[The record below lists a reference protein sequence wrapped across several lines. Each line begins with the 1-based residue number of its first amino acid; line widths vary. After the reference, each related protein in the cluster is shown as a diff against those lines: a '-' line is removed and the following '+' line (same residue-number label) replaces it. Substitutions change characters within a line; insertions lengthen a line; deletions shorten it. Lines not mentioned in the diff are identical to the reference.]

1 MSTEAMKLAASVLKG
16 SQEYKRG
23 HTTFVEAVEELE
35 EALAQ
40 PQPEPV
46 AWMTQARNFVHPME
60 FTEEEAKSYGWKAV
74 YTSPPAQQEPVE
86 YWTVANGW
94 VSDQAEVPAAVWVE
108 PDFWEHCNRV
118 NCGTAYRLPAPGRQP
133 LYTQPPAQPQQEP
146 VACQYAKDVAMLEY
160 RCVGRCQY
168 DTSSPAKEFVCSTGL
183 CHYRKPLAAREIE
196 LIDGMIEVQLDHAA
210 RCDNIANRVM
220 AEKQKGWDME
230 RVELL
235 RKLKELLT

>member
-133 LYTQPPAQPQQEP
+133 LYTSPPAQ
-146 VACQYAKDVAMLEY
+146 
-160 RCVGRCQY
+160 
-168 DTSSPAKEFVCSTGL
+168 
-183 CHYRKPLAAREIE
+183 RKPLTDEEIE
-196 LIDGMIEVQLDHAA
+196 TVWRSVQANDFHDCVKPFARAIEAA
-210 RCDNIANRVM
+210 HGIEEN
-220 AEKQKGWDME
+220 
-230 RVELL
+230 
-235 RKLKELLT
+235 T